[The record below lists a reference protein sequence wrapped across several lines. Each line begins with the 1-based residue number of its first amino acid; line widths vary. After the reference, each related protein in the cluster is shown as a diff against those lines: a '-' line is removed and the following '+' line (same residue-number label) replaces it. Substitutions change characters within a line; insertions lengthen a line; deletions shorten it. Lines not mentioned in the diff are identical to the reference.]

1 MYLNFWSAGCGGCLA
16 EMDTLEALS
25 KKWGDKVVVVA
36 VNTDPETV
44 RINDLLAKHQ
54 ITYPVVR
61 DQLNITQE
69 RYQVIGTPTSVLI
82 DSEGRVLELHQ
93 GMRKQRYPMAFIWND
108 ESLAILRE
116 NAGILTTEQI
126 AQLLHTNITAVRN
139 MAYRLKLSLRVTAYN
154 HRRIAQVQALYASET
169 LSLKEIAAKTG
180 LTASTVQYIVYVKSK
195 NKPYATTEY
204 VSFETENAVHYRV
217 QKEFVDTE
225 RSLLDN
231 ISDNTR
237 FRELYL
243 TDGTFYCA
251 RNIKYEVFISE

>member
-1 MYLNFWSAGCGGCLA
+1 MGSCAAPSAKGDDKFITTDYLQQC
-16 EMDTLEALS
+16 
-25 KKWGDKVVVVA
+25 
-36 VNTDPETV
+36 
-44 RINDLLAKHQ
+44 R
-54 ITYPVVR
+54 
-61 DQLNITQE
+61 
-69 RYQVIGTPTSVLI
+69 
-82 DSEGRVLELHQ
+82 
-93 GMRKQRYPMAFIWND
+93 
-108 ESLAILRE
+108 
-116 NAGILTTEQI
+116 
-126 AQLLHTNITAVRN
+126 
-139 MAYRLKLSLRVTAYN
+139 
-154 HRRIAQVQALYASET
+154 
-169 LSLKEIAAKTG
+169 LKEIAAKTG